1 MSHRAP
7 KYVGAS
13 LLALVV
19 VAIFYLLTK
28 GKSIL
33 HESVQAT
40 LVLGYDPVTGAPQF
54 DSNQT
59 STIPQRATVD
69 PLPFPPD
76 STNPHDLTCPQGFD
90 LWKDVSGG
98 YHCVIAPQ
106 GTVN

>member
-7 KYVGAS
+7 KYIGAS
-13 LLALVV
+13 LLAVAV

-28 GKSIL
+28 GRKIL

-40 LVLGYDPVTGAPQF
+40 IVLGPDPITGVPQYDSKQS
-54 DSNQT
+54 D
-59 STIPQRATVD
+59 TIPQRAMVD
-69 PLPFPPD
+69 PLPFPPS

-90 LWKDVSGG
+90 LWKDISGG

-106 GTVN
+106 GVV